1 MDKYKEIVSLW
12 KFFVIENISGLD
24 KYLSNFRILFAYNSG
39 KIENEEINLH
49 DTREIFENG
58 KVLNFILTIF
68 IKIIKNIEACKY
80 III

>member
-12 KFFVIENISGLD
+12 KFFVIENISDLD